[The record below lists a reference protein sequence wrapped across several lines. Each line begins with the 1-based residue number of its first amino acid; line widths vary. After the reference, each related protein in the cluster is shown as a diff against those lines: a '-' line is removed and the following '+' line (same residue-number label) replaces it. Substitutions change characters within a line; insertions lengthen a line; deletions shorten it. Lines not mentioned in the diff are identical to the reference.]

1 MRGSVV
7 IPEGFNLTEP
17 VPDEPFDAE
26 EGILH
31 R

>member
-1 MRGSVV
+1 MRGSIV

-17 VPDEPFDAE
+17 VPDDPFDAE